1 MKELDN
7 LKKKYLISNNLIN
20 QTKESKKTKLLLKR
34 IINIELF

>member
-7 LKKKYLISNNLIN
+7 LKKKYFISNNLIN